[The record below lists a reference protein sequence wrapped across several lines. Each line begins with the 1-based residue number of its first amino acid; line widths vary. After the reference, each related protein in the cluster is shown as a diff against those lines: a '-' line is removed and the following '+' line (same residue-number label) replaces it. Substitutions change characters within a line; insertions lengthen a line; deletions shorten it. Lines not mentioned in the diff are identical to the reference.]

1 MHNLVPEKRLQQ
13 GLWWGRSLVLVRG
26 CTEVSEGCRNCW
38 ARNATAVRMRQTN
51 RSVRDMYRGL
61 VRVDDRR
68 CSSWSGEVR
77 LVPHNLE
84 KILTKKPA
92 VWAVQNDLF
101 HPDVPTE
108 FIDEAVAKMVA
119 QPQHT
124 FVIMTKRAD
133 RMLSWWMGHSI
144 WSDRQ
149 WHTPNIYFAISAEN
163 QTTADLRVAH
173 LTSMVGAKKMI
184 SFTPLLGRIDM
195 VRCGAVTVSSTPT
208 PTGIEIAPS
217 SHAEPHVDFVT
228 VGGESGPQGRP
239 ALPYWV
245 SCIVDVCVQMQI
257 PMFFSGWG
265 EWLPDGQK
273 APSEG
278 SMRRSLIRQ
287 AQPDQ
292 MKGLRVTKRDASGSI
307 TQGWTRLWKYA
318 GRMIEGIEWTE
329 FPKLEVL

>member
-1 MHNLVPEKRLQQ
+1 M
-13 GLWWGRSLVLVRG
+13 
-26 CTEVSEGCRNCW
+26 
-38 ARNATAVRMRQTN
+38 
-51 RSVRDMYRGL
+51 
-61 VRVDDRR
+61 
-68 CSSWSGEVR
+68 
-77 LVPHNLE
+77 
-84 KILTKKPA
+84 
-92 VWAVQNDLF
+92 
-101 HPDVPTE
+101 
-108 FIDEAVAKMVA
+108 
-119 QPQHT
+119 
-124 FVIMTKRAD
+124 
-133 RMLSWWMGHSI
+133 
-144 WSDRQ
+144 
-149 WHTPNIYFAISAEN
+149 
-163 QTTADLRVAH
+163 
-173 LTSMVGAKKMI
+173 
-184 SFTPLLGRIDM
+184 
-195 VRCGAVTVSSTPT
+195 
-208 PTGIEIAPS
+208 
-217 SHAEPHVDFVT
+217 DFVT